1 VKYHFKVHKEKGG
14 YWAEGV
20 ELPFAKTQA
29 DTEAELH
36 ANMKE
41 VLEMFLDDHKSNE
54 GLDIPMPRKSVKG
67 RGIVEVS
74 PDPKIALA
82 FLIRKERIEAKMS
95 QSEAAK
101 RLGIKHVSQYQRLES
116 GKSANAELG
125 TLAKLKAVFPS
136 LSLDTVLG

>member
-1 VKYHFKVHKEKGG
+1 MKYHFKVHKEKKGF
-14 YWAEGV
+14 WAEGV
-20 ELPFAKTQA
+20 ELPFANTQA
-29 DTEAELH
+29 NTLEALR
-36 ANMKE
+36 ANMRE
-41 VLEMFLDDHKSNE
+41 VLEMFLDDHKSNN
-54 GLDIPMPRKSVKG
+54 GLVIPLPRKNIKG

-82 FLIRKERIEAKMS
+82 FLIRRERQEAKIS
-95 QSEAAK
+95 QSEAAR